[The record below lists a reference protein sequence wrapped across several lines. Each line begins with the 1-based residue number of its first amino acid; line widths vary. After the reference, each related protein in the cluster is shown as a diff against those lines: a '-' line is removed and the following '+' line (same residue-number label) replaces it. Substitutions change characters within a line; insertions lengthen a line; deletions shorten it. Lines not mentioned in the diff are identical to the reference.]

1 MDFKAE
7 TYLRALEFA
16 ARAHADQKTPMGLP
30 YVVHVSC
37 VCMELIRAL
46 RAEQE
51 LDEDFA
57 VTCALLHDV
66 LEDTQTPPGDLRQE
80 FGPRVLAAVQA
91 LTKNPDLPKDERM
104 EDSLKRILQ
113 QSREVAMVKLA
124 DRITN
129 LAPPPAHWT
138 GYKIREYRK
147 EAQRILEA
155 LGGASAFLAQRMEE
169 RLATY
174 GMDRPGVH
182 VEGASAGAAHAPAA
196 NAPPSASPP
205 GEAQTPADAEKE

>member
-1 MDFKAE
+1 
-7 TYLRALEFA
+7 
-16 ARAHADQKTPMGLP
+16 
-30 YVVHVSC
+30 
-37 VCMELIRAL
+37 MELIRAL
-46 RAEQE
+46 RVEQG

-66 LEDTQTPPGDLRQE
+66 LEDTQTSPGELGRE
-80 FGPRVLAAVQA
+80 FGPQVLAAVQA
-91 LTKNPDLPKDERM
+91 LAKNPNLPKEERM

-113 QSREVAMVKLA
+113 QPREVAMVKLA

-129 LAPPPAHWT
+129 LAPPPAIWT

-147 EAQRILEA
+147 EAQQILDA
-155 LGGASAFLAQRMEE
+155 LRGASAFLAQRFEE

-182 VEGASAGAAHAPAA
+182 ADGASAGAPH
-196 NAPPSASPP
+196 PS
-205 GEAQTPADAEKE
+205 TPA